1 MGAAAMMNRIAE
13 SLFWIGR
20 YTERAENHARLIDAF
35 YHIRE
40 ETSSG
45 ERLWI
50 RIVQALGD
58 PAVFETMYRTY
69 GEREVLHYMILDPNH
84 LNSIQSCVHQ
94 ARSNLKAIRDRLPE
108 ELWDILNGF
117 ALWLKSNE
125 TDELLLDS
133 PFLFLK
139 RVKEWLGAFYG
150 AAHHTM
156 MRDRHWHMMES
167 GRFLERAEN
176 TARLFDSVYHSIL
189 EDPKKTQFYL
199 FSAVRAI
206 GGADVFRRLHMDLFT
221 VENVVSLLILNEKFP
236 RSVQFG
242 LGELE
247 EQLRSLRNLESS
259 DAAYDKAIRL
269 VVKARAE
276 LSWLEGSDG
285 GEASLHDN
293 LVHCMTVI
301 HGLGGLIGNA
311 FFRAEQGA
319 GA

>member
-1 MGAAAMMNRIAE
+1 MLNRIAE

-40 ETSSG
+40 ETSTG

-58 PAVFETMYRTY
+58 PAVFEAVYRSY

-84 LNSIQSCVHQ
+84 ANSIQSCVHQ
-94 ARSNLKAIRDRLPE
+94 ARTNLKTIRDRLPE

-125 TDELLLDS
+125 TDELLHES

-139 RVKEWLGAFYG
+139 RVKEWLGTFYG
-150 AAHHTM
+150 SAHHTM
-156 MRDRHWHMMES
+156 MRDHHWHMMES

-189 EDPKKTQFYL
+189 EDKAKTQFYL

-206 GGADVFRRLHMDLFT
+206 GGADVFRRLHSDRFT
-221 VENVVSLLILNEKFP
+221 IENVVSLLILNETFP

-242 LGELE
+242 LSSLE
-247 EQLRSLRNLESS
+247 SHLRALRNLEGA
-259 DAAYDKAIRL
+259 DATYDKTIRL
-269 VVKARAE
+269 VVKARSE
-276 LSWLEGSDG
+276 MSWLEVTDASDKT
-285 GEASLHDN
+285 LHDN
-293 LVHCMTVI
+293 LLHCIGVM
-301 HGLGGLIGNA
+301 HQLGNAVGGA
-311 FFRAEQGA
+311 FFRAEQNQGA

>member
-1 MGAAAMMNRIAE
+1 MMNRIAE

-58 PAVFETMYRTY
+58 PAVFESVYRSY

-84 LNSIQSCVHQ
+84 MNSIQSCVHQ
-94 ARSNLKAIRDRLPE
+94 ARANLKSIRDRLPE
-108 ELWDILNGF
+108 ELWDLLNGF

-125 TDELLLDS
+125 TDELLLDA

-139 RVKEWLGAFYG
+139 RAKEWLGAFYG

-176 TARLFDSVYHSIL
+176 TARLFDSVYRSIL
-189 EDPKKTQFYL
+189 EDPKKTSFYL

-206 GGADVFRRLHMDLFT
+206 GGADVFRRLHTDRFT
-221 VENVVSLLILNEKFP
+221 IENVVSLLVLNEKFP
-236 RSVQFG
+236 RSVLFG
-242 LGELE
+242 LGALE
-247 EQLRSLRNLESS
+247 EQLRALRQLESA
-259 DAAYDKAIRL
+259 DATYEKAIRL
-269 VVKARAE
+269 VVKARSE
-276 LSWLEGSDG
+276 MSWLEGNDA
-285 GEASLHDN
+285 EEPALHDH
-293 LVHCMTVI
+293 LLRCMSVI
-301 HGLGGLIGNA
+301 HGLGGMVGDA

-319 GA
+319 RA

>member
-1 MGAAAMMNRIAE
+1 MMNRIAA
-13 SLFWIGR
+13 SLYWIGR

-40 ETSSG
+40 ETSTG

-58 PAVFETMYRTY
+58 PAVFESMYRSY
-69 GEREVLHYMILDPNH
+69 GEREVLHYMILDPAH
-84 LNSIQSCVHQ
+84 INSIHSCVNQ
-94 ARSNLKAIRDRLPE
+94 ARSNLKMIRDRLPD

-139 RVKEWLGAFYG
+139 RVKEWLGTFYG
-150 AAHHTM
+150 VAHHTM
-156 MRDRHWHMMES
+156 MRDHHWHILEC

-176 TARLFDSVYHSIL
+176 AARLFDSVYHSIL
-189 EDPKKTQFYL
+189 EEPKRTHFFL

-206 GGADVFRRLHMDLFT
+206 GGADVFRRLHTDHFT
-221 VENVVSLLILNEKFP
+221 IENVVSLLLLNERFP

-242 LGELE
+242 LSMLE
-247 EQLRSLRNLESS
+247 EHLRCLRNIDSS
-259 DAAYDKAIRL
+259 DTTYERTIRL
-269 VVKARAE
+269 VVKARSE
-276 LSWLEGSDG
+276 MSWLEADPSDG
-285 GEASLHDN
+285 SLHEH
-293 LVHCMTVI
+293 LLRGMSVI
-301 HGLGGLIGNA
+301 NGLGSAVGNS
-311 FFRAEQGA
+311 FFRTEQGA
-319 GA
+319 NA

>member
-1 MGAAAMMNRIAE
+1 MMNRIAE

-40 ETSSG
+40 ETSTG

-58 PAVFETMYRTY
+58 PKVFESVYRTY

-84 LNSIQSCVHQ
+84 MNSIQSCVHQ
-94 ARSNLKAIRDRLPE
+94 ARANLKMIRDRLPE

-139 RVKEWLGAFYG
+139 RVKEWLGTFYG

-156 MRDRHWHMMES
+156 MRDHHWHMMES

-206 GGADVFRRLHMDLFT
+206 GGADVFRRLHTDHFT
-221 VENVVSLLILNEKFP
+221 IENVVSLLILNERFP

-247 EQLRSLRNLESS
+247 AQLRALRSLESA
-259 DAAYDKAIRL
+259 DAAYDKTIRL
-269 VVKARAE
+269 VVKARSE
-276 LSWLEGSDG
+276 MSWLEVT
-285 GEASLHDN
+285 ETPEPALHDN
-293 LVHCMTVI
+293 LLHCISVI
-301 HGLGGLIGNA
+301 NGLGSAVGSA

-319 GA
+319 GR